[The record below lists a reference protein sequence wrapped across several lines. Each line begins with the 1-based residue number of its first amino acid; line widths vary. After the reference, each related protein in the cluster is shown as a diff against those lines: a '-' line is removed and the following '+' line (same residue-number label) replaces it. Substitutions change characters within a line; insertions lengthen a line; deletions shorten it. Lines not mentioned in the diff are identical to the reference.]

1 VLSNDA
7 DLSVLGVLQAR
18 LPAALVGGRLAV
30 DVPTG
35 ASGLT
40 NTELRAT
47 PVPVSGTVTANA
59 GTGPFPISDNGGSL
73 TVDGTFWQATQPVS
87 AASLPLPAGAATDGA
102 PVSGQTLE
110 AGGSALMGWLSS
122 VRKAITDRL
131 PAALVGGRLDMN
143 IGAVAVT
150 VPVSGTFWQATQ
162 PVSGTVTANAGTG
175 PFPVSDNGG
184 SITVDGT
191 FWQATQPVSGTVT
204 SNLGTI
210 AGVATEVTL
219 AARLPT
225 PVAKGTQGATGMP
238 TQALKDSG
246 RQHISLNW
254 EEMAGTAAA
263 ESALTNF
270 TSGSRGGTALS
281 AANQYTVQAGK
292 TLRIHTVCIYVKAT
306 STINNLARFRI
317 RQAASV
323 ANSSPIIFDYVM
335 SLESPTVAANEAEAL
350 AIPLPEGIEV
360 AAGQQIT
367 FTWFTAATT
376 CTVGMNILAFE
387 Y

>member
-7 DLSVLGVLQAR
+7 DLSVLGVLQTR

-40 NTELRAT
+40 DTELRAT
-47 PVPVSGTVTANA
+47 PVPVSGTVAVSSAPTTAV
-59 GTGPFPISDNGGSL
+59 TGPL
-73 TVDGTFWQATQPVS
+73 TDAQLRASAVPVSGTFWQSTQPVS
-87 AASLPLPAGAATDGA
+87 ASSLPLPAGAATDGA
-102 PVSGQTLE
+102 PVSGQVLE
-110 AGGSALMGWLSS
+110 AGGTSLMGWLSS

-131 PAALVGGRLDMN
+131 PAALVGGRLDVN
-143 IGAVAVT
+143 IGAAAVT

-162 PVSGTVTANAGTG
+162 PVS
-175 PFPVSDNGG
+175 
-184 SITVDGT
+184 GT

-210 AGVATEVTL
+210 AGVATEATL

-292 TLRIHTVCIYVKAT
+292 TLRIHTVCLYVKAT

-335 SLESPTVAANEAEAL
+335 SLESPTVAASEAEAL

-376 CTVGMNILAFE
+376 CTVGMGILGYE